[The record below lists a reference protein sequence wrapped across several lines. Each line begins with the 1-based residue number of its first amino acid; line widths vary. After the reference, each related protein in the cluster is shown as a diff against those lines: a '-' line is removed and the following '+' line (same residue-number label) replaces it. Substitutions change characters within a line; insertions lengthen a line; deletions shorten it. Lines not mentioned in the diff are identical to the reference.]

1 MAGIHPTPAGTR
13 RAGAA
18 GTDYLIRT
26 DDRYQPG
33 VDRVQRSQMRKE
45 TRSHSISPQGNRGRS
60 SQESFSFHQ
69 LAAAFATAAPTFTP
83 GKWSES
89 AAKVSRYPG
98 EVKRLKR
105 RMTTVIRI

>member
-18 GTDYLIRT
+18 GTDHPIRT
-26 DDRYQPG
+26 EDRYQPG

-45 TRSHSISPQGNRGRS
+45 TRSHSISPQGNHGRS
-60 SQESFSFHQ
+60 SQESFNFHQ
-69 LAAAFATAAPTFTP
+69 LAAAFATAAPAFTP

-89 AAKVSRYPG
+89 AAKVSRYTG

>member
-13 RAGAA
+13 RAGAV

-33 VDRVQRSQMRKE
+33 VDRVHRSQVKKE
-45 TRSHSISPQGNRGRS
+45 TRSPSIYSQGNRGRS
-60 SQESFSFHQ
+60 SQNSFNFHQ
-69 LAAAFATAAPTFTP
+69 LAAAFAPVAPAFTP
-83 GKWSES
+83 GKRSEG
-89 AAKVSRYPG
+89 AAKVSRYSA

-105 RMTTVIRI
+105 RMTIVIRI